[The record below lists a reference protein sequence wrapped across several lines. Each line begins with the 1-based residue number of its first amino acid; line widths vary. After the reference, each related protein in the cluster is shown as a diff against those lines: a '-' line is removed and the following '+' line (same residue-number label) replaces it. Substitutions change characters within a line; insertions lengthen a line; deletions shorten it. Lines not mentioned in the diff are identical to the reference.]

1 MNRDQRPKWRAEHG
15 GVELEVSVQAKFTH
29 VRKAAG
35 SEEGLGGKTE
45 MVHGNLEECYC
56 CVARIDVSSMFHKS
70 YFSFV
75 SWSGGGDCSCAHP
88 KARPGGQGSW

>member
-45 MVHGNLEECYC
+45 MVHGNKEHMS
-56 CVARIDVSSMFHKS
+56 ISSS
-70 YFSFV
+70 SFPMITNI
-75 SWSGGGDCSCAHP
+75 WGRWTG
-88 KARPGGQGSW
+88 RPGML